1 MKPKPVTASPELAV
15 SLLREAAA
23 LRAERSSIDALNQ
36 DIANY
41 IMPRKNQIIQTTTQG
56 TESPEEELYD
66 MTAVRDSQILAAGQL
81 DYLVSGRWFQYDPP
95 AVLTAGAQPDDE
107 AQQYCQRCTE
117 IVLRELANSNFNTEL
132 HEMLLDRSAFTHS
145 SLFVEELVDDPD
157 GVVFNFRKDDV
168 GTYSIAENNRGRV
181 DKVIRDFEL
190 TARQA
195 VQEFGAENCS
205 KAIMV
210 AYEDKGQ
217 CDVKKFP
224 FIHACYPRRQ
234 DEQDPKK
241 LDPKFYPIA
250 SVYVDVGDKRVV
262 RESGYPEMPYIV
274 SRFLKWGK
282 SPYGY
287 SPSIEA
293 LPAVRQV
300 NLMTKHMAALGEIA
314 AWPRILVPHGLTSRL
329 DLSPGGETVVDPNI
343 PADAWPREFGTGG
356 RWDIGEQMI
365 KQVQEQ
371 IHRAFFVDLFQM
383 LANLDRGQMTAY
395 EVSARLAEKV
405 RTFSPTFE
413 RLSQEVFRP
422 LLRRCFA
429 IAFRRKML
437 PEAPRSMLVVQN
449 GGEMAALAL
458 PQIILTGKM
467 ALAIKEVENTAF
479 LRAMEVIL
487 PLAQQAPE
495 VLHNIDYDEGAR
507 TILRNYGVPANVVR
521 PVEKR
526 DEMRQQMQAAQAQAA
541 QLQQA
546 AIAAKAVR
554 DVGAAPE
561 DMREDI
567 GDAIS
572 SQAENL

>member
-1 MKPKPVTASPELAV
+1 MKYKAVVASPELAP
-15 SLLREAAA
+15 SLIREADA

-36 DIANY
+36 EIADY
-41 IMPRKNQIIQTTTQG
+41 IMPRKNQINKTNTQG
-56 TESPEEELYD
+56 TDSPEEELYD
-66 MTAVRDSQILAAGQL
+66 LTAVRDSQILAAGQL

-95 AVLTAGAQPDDE
+95 AVLSAGARPDDE

-132 HEMLLDRSAFTHS
+132 HEMLLDRSTFTHA
-145 SLFVEELVDDPD
+145 SLFVEELSDDAE

-181 DKVIRDFEL
+181 DKVFRDFEF

-195 VQEFGAENCS
+195 IQEFGAENCS
-205 KAIMV
+205 KAILSAM
-210 AYEDKGQ
+210 EDKSQ
-217 CDVKKFP
+217 CDIKKFQ
-224 FIHACYPRRQ
+224 FIHACYPRPL
-234 DEQDPKK
+234 EQQNPKK
-241 LDPKFYPIA
+241 LDPKFFPIA
-250 SVYVDVGDKRVV
+250 SVYVDCADKRVV
-262 RESGYPEMPYIV
+262 RESGFPEMPYIAT
-274 SRFLKWGK
+274 RFLKWGK

-287 SPSIEA
+287 SPAIEA

-329 DLSPGGETVVDPNI
+329 DLSPGGETVVDPNV

-356 RWDIGEQMI
+356 RWDIGEALI

-371 IHRAFFVDLFQM
+371 IHKTFFVDLFQM
-383 LANLDRGQMTAY
+383 LANLERGQMTAY

-422 LLRRCFA
+422 LLTRCFS

-437 PEAPRSMLVVQN
+437 PEAPRSMLVIQN
-449 GGEMAALAL
+449 GSDMAALAM

-467 ALAIKEVENTAF
+467 ALRIKEVENTAF
-479 LRAMEVIL
+479 LQAMEIIA
-487 PLAQQAPE
+487 PMAQYAPE

-507 TILRNYGVPANVVR
+507 AILRNYGVAANVVR
-521 PVEKR
+521 SVQDR
-526 DEMRQQMQAAQAQAA
+526 DEMRAEIQAAQAQAA
-541 QLQQA
+541 QMEQA
-546 AIAAKAVR
+546 AMAAKAVR

-561 DMREDI
+561 DMREQI
-567 GDAIS
+567 GSAVSGEI
-572 SQAENL
+572 EKL